1 MGIAL
6 FARFAQGETFRMSRL
21 RPRWARLCLGG
32 PAFGAGRKVHA
43 AAAAKGVCHKSGK
56 RESICRPQGAGM
68 PRLSAAKGRLPCKE
82 VFFRGKVYSSEKVF
96 TASSPDTAGGPP
108 CGRPLLHAPVFAR
121 PVVRAAPSAR
131 ICLFYAPCAPPCGR
145 AHGALR
151 ERHGVFRAGV
161 CLARGG
167 RRRSLTF
174 SSPRGKIVSY
184 NIK

>member
-6 FARFAQGETFRMSRL
+6 FARFGQGETFRMSRL

-43 AAAAKGVCHKSGK
+43 AAAAKGVCRKSGK

-96 TASSPDTAGGPP
+96 TASSPDAAGGPP

-121 PVVRAAPSAR
+121 RSLFRVLFILRTVRPSLRKSARRLAGEARGFQGRRLPCAGRAAQ
-131 ICLFYAPCAPPCGR
+131 
-145 AHGALR
+145 
-151 ERHGVFRAGV
+151 
-161 CLARGG
+161 
-167 RRRSLTF
+167 
-174 SSPRGKIVSY
+174 IVDFFFQTG
-184 NIK
+184 

>member
-21 RPRWARLCLGG
+21 RPLRARLCLGG
-32 PAFGAGRKVHA
+32 PAFGDGRKVHA
-43 AAAAKGVCHKSGK
+43 AAAAKGVCRKSGK

-108 CGRPLLHAPVFAR
+108 CGRPLLRAPVFAR
-121 PVVRAAPSAR
+121 PGFRAPLPFSRFVYFTRRAPRPAEGR
-131 ICLFYAPCAPPCGR
+131 TAPCGR
-145 AHGALR
+145 GTGFSGPAFALR
-151 ERHGVFRAGV
+151 GE
-161 CLARGG
+161 GG
-167 RRRSLTF
+167 ADR
-174 SSPRGKIVSY
+174 
-184 NIK
+184 

>member
-21 RPRWARLCLGG
+21 RPLRARLCLGG

-43 AAAAKGVCHKSGK
+43 AAAAKGVCRKSGK

-108 CGRPLLHAPVFAR
+108 CGRPLLRAPVFAR
-121 PVVRAAPSAR
+121 PGFRAPLPFSRFVYFTRRAPRPAEGR
-131 ICLFYAPCAPPCGR
+131 TAPCGR
-145 AHGALR
+145 GTGFSGPAFALR
-151 ERHGVFRAGV
+151 GE
-161 CLARGG
+161 GG
-167 RRRSLTF
+167 ADR
-174 SSPRGKIVSY
+174 
-184 NIK
+184 

>member
-1 MGIAL
+1 
-6 FARFAQGETFRMSRL
+6 MSRL

-96 TASSPDTAGGPP
+96 TASSPDAAGG
-108 CGRPLLHAPVFAR
+108 AA
-121 PVVRAAPSAR
+121 VRAAPFAR
-131 ICLFYAPCAPPCGR
+131 PGFRAPRFSRTAPFFAFCLFYAPCAPPCGR
-145 AHGALR
+145 AHGA
-151 ERHGVFRAGV
+151 RAA
-161 CLARGG
+161 CARGG
-167 RRRSLTF
+167 FFCADLRARKDRF
-174 SSPRGKIVSY
+174 CGRKGAFAGKAAHTVDIFFPAG
-184 NIK
+184 

>member
-32 PAFGAGRKVHA
+32 PVCGAGRKVHA
-43 AAAAKGVCHKSGK
+43 AAAAKGVCRKSGK

-108 CGRPLLHAPVFAR
+108 CGRPLLRAPVFAR
-121 PVVRAAPSAR
+121 RSLFRVLFILRAVRPSLRKGARRLAGEARGFQGRRLPCAGRAAQ
-131 ICLFYAPCAPPCGR
+131 
-145 AHGALR
+145 
-151 ERHGVFRAGV
+151 
-161 CLARGG
+161 
-167 RRRSLTF
+167 
-174 SSPRGKIVSY
+174 IVDFFFQTG
-184 NIK
+184 

>member
-6 FARFAQGETFRMSRL
+6 FARFGQGETFRMSRL

-43 AAAAKGVCHKSGK
+43 AAAAKGVCRKSGK

-68 PRLSAAKGRLPCKE
+68 PRLSAAKGRLPCKK

-108 CGRPLLHAPVFAR
+108 CGRPLLRAPVFAR
-121 PVVRAAPSAR
+121 PGFRAPLPFSRFVYFTRRAPLSAEGR
-131 ICLFYAPCAPPCGR
+131 TAPCRRGTGFSGPAF
-145 AHGALR
+145 ALR
-151 ERHGVFRAGV
+151 GE
-161 CLARGG
+161 GG
-167 RRRSLTF
+167 ADR
-174 SSPRGKIVSY
+174 
-184 NIK
+184 

>member
-6 FARFAQGETFRMSRL
+6 FARFGQGETFRMSRL

-43 AAAAKGVCHKSGK
+43 AAAAKGVCRKSGK

-96 TASSPDTAGGPP
+96 TASSPDAAGGRRAGGPFCTP
-108 CGRPLLHAPVFAR
+108 RFSRAPVFAR
-121 PVVRAAPSAR
+121 RSLFRVLFILRAVRPSLRKGARRLAGEARGFQGRRLPCAGRAAQ
-131 ICLFYAPCAPPCGR
+131 
-145 AHGALR
+145 
-151 ERHGVFRAGV
+151 
-161 CLARGG
+161 
-167 RRRSLTF
+167 
-174 SSPRGKIVSY
+174 IVDFFFQTG
-184 NIK
+184 

>member
-1 MGIAL
+1 
-6 FARFAQGETFRMSRL
+6 MSRL

-43 AAAAKGVCHKSGK
+43 AAAAKGVCRKSGK

-108 CGRPLLHAPVFAR
+108 CGQPLLRAPVFAR
-121 PVVRAAPSAR
+121 PGFRAPLPFSRFVYFTRRAPLPAEGRTAQGRPVRGAAFSAP
-131 ICLFYAPCAPPCGR
+131 ICGR
-145 AHGALR
+145 
-151 ERHGVFRAGV
+151 ERTVFA
-161 CLARGG
+161 GG
-167 RRRSLTF
+167 RALLRAKRRIRLTF

>member
-43 AAAAKGVCHKSGK
+43 AAAAKGVCRKSGK

-108 CGRPLLHAPVFAR
+108 CGRPLLRARSSAP
-121 PVVRAAPSAR
+121 PLLRAFVYFTRRAPLPAEGR
-131 ICLFYAPCAPPCGR
+131 TAPCGR
-145 AHGALR
+145 GTGFSGPAFALR
-151 ERHGVFRAGV
+151 GE
-161 CLARGG
+161 GG
-167 RRRSLTF
+167 ADR
-174 SSPRGKIVSY
+174 
-184 NIK
+184 

>member
-32 PAFGAGRKVHA
+32 PVCGAWRKVHA
-43 AAAAKGVCHKSGK
+43 AAAAKGVCRKSGK

-108 CGRPLLHAPVFAR
+108 CGRPLLRAPVFAR
-121 PVVRAAPSAR
+121 PGFRAPLPFSRFVYFTRRAPRPAEGR
-131 ICLFYAPCAPPCGR
+131 TAPCGR
-145 AHGALR
+145 GTGFSGPAFALR
-151 ERHGVFRAGV
+151 GE
-161 CLARGG
+161 GG
-167 RRRSLTF
+167 ADR
-174 SSPRGKIVSY
+174 
-184 NIK
+184 

>member
-43 AAAAKGVCHKSGK
+43 AAAAKGVCRKSGK

-108 CGRPLLHAPVFAR
+108 CGRPLLRAPVFAL
-121 PVVRAAPSAR
+121 PGFRAPLPFSSFVYFTHRAPLPAEGR
-131 ICLFYAPCAPPCGR
+131 TAPCGR
-145 AHGALR
+145 GTGFSGPAFALR
-151 ERHGVFRAGV
+151 GE
-161 CLARGG
+161 GG
-167 RRRSLTF
+167 ADR
-174 SSPRGKIVSY
+174 
-184 NIK
+184 

>member
-32 PAFGAGRKVHA
+32 PVCGARRKVHA
-43 AAAAKGVCHKSGK
+43 AAAAKGVCRKSGK

-96 TASSPDTAGGPP
+96 TASSPDAAGGRRAGGPF
-108 CGRPLLHAPVFAR
+108 CALRFS
-121 PVVRAAPSAR
+121 RAAPFFGS
-131 ICLFYAPCAPPCGR
+131 CLFYAPCGPPCGR

-161 CLARGG
+161 ALRGEG
-167 RRRSLTF
+167 GADR
-174 SSPRGKIVSY
+174 
-184 NIK
+184 

>member
-21 RPRWARLCLGG
+21 RPCWARLCLGG

-43 AAAAKGVCHKSGK
+43 AAAAKGVCRKSGK

-108 CGRPLLHAPVFAR
+108 CGRPLLRAPVFAR
-121 PVVRAAPSAR
+121 RSLFRVLFILRAVRPSLRKGARRLAGEARGFQGRRLPCAGRAAQ
-131 ICLFYAPCAPPCGR
+131 
-145 AHGALR
+145 
-151 ERHGVFRAGV
+151 
-161 CLARGG
+161 
-167 RRRSLTF
+167 
-174 SSPRGKIVSY
+174 IVDFFFQTG
-184 NIK
+184 

>member
-21 RPRWARLCLGG
+21 RPPRARLCLGG

-43 AAAAKGVCHKSGK
+43 AAAAKGVCRKSGK

-121 PVVRAAPSAR
+121 RSLFRVLFILRAVRPSLRKGARRLAGEARGFQGRRLPCAGRAAQ
-131 ICLFYAPCAPPCGR
+131 
-145 AHGALR
+145 
-151 ERHGVFRAGV
+151 
-161 CLARGG
+161 
-167 RRRSLTF
+167 
-174 SSPRGKIVSY
+174 IVDFFFQTG
-184 NIK
+184 